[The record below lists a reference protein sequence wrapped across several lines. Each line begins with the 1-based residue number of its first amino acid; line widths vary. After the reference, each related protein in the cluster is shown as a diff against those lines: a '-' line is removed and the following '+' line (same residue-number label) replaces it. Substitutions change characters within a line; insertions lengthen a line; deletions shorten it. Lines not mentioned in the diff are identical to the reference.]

1 MHAHPWL
8 QPWGARAQTS
18 TCTLRA
24 RTRAR
29 APPRSHAQPAST
41 VRAYAQP
48 PLAHTRVR
56 AHTPPH
62 SPPLSPGG
70 PHACT
75 GRGTRGHAGDT
86 GTGREIGGRGGCACR
101 VSVCAHVCPCTA
113 AARVYAQPQ
122 CVREHVS
129 ARACVAPVRAP
140 VCMRAAVARM
150 HVRVCASVHGH
161 RACAR
166 VCPCTAAVP
175 AHACVPTQGCRA
187 CTCPVTA
194 RVHLRARARLQNMGT
209 CVCMRVHARSPC
221 ACPYVYV
228 CGTCKH
234 PCAPASPPPPQDPS
248 PWAGD
253 PGHLG
258 PRGVGGHTR

>member
-1 MHAHPWL
+1 MPR
-8 QPWGARAQTS
+8 PARARSEPAHVHARRLVHTRSLQAP
-18 TCTLRA
+18 CV
-24 RTRAR
+24 RTR
-29 APPRSHAQPAST
+29 S
-41 VRAYAQP
+41 P
-48 PLAHTRVR
+48 PLHTPVCAHTR
-56 AHTPPH
+56 HPTPPP
-62 SPPLSPGG
+62 SALGVPTRAPAGG
-70 PHACT
+70 HGDT
-75 GRGTRGHAGDT
+75 LGTRG
-86 GTGREIGGRGGCACR
+86 RGGKLGGGGVCACR

-194 RVHLRARARLQNMGT
+194 RVHLRARARLQNTGT

>member
-1 MHAHPWL
+1 MAAALGCACPDQHVHAQSPHTCTRAASFTRAACKHRACVRAAPPCTHPCARTHATPL
-8 QPWGARAQTS
+8 PPPQPWGS
-18 TCTLRA
+18 
-24 RTRAR
+24 
-29 APPRSHAQPAST
+29 PRVHRP
-41 VRAYAQP
+41 
-48 PLAHTRVR
+48 
-56 AHTPPH
+56 
-62 SPPLSPGG
+62 
-70 PHACT
+70 
-75 GRGTRGHAGDT
+75 GDT
-86 GTGREIGGRGGCACR
+86 GTRWGHGDGEGNWGGGGCACR

-194 RVHLRARARLQNMGT
+194 RAHLRARARLQNTGT